1 MAGLTVVPYA
11 PIMRMTTGTVVDGK
25 IEVPGESFSE
35 GQSVTVLAPE
45 GDETFTLPAA
55 EVAALREAMAEGDRG
70 EVISTE
76 EFFQE
81 LGFAD

>member
-1 MAGLTVVPYA
+1 
-11 PIMRMTTGTVVDGK
+11 MRMTTGTVVDGK